1 MVDCRSIKYNCI
13 SYLSQPTK
21 DIFNPPGSGTP
32 REVKSHPKSRA
43 VSLILRLPRATR
55 CTALTAPRSRQRA
68 SVEETSE
75 LFHISRAPFQP
86 ICCRWSPTRRAA
98 AGALQKCSPVPG
110 VKGYGDDFAIFL
122 EISPY
127 TGWVINNGTQIKDV
141 HTLSGCCLR
150 FFVIQ
155 GVKVEKIFPTE
166 YFWTD

>member
-1 MVDCRSIKYNCI
+1 MEIIVSPNFRARATISTSKKLKKKRVVDCRSIKYNCI

-127 TGWVINNGTQIKDV
+127 TGWVINNGT
-141 HTLSGCCLR
+141 
-150 FFVIQ
+150 
-155 GVKVEKIFPTE
+155 
-166 YFWTD
+166 